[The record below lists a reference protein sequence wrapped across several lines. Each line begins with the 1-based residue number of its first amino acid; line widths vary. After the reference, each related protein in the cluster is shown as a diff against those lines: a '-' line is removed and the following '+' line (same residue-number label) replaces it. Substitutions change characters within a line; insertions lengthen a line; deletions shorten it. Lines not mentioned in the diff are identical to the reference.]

1 MKTECVIVERPGC
14 PVSKAPS
21 NAAFLSRAT
30 WVDPSLC
37 RKCELQNVIFDTHT
51 PGELGGHGAVVQ
63 VQFDD
68 VVPPQL
74 L

>member
-30 WVDPSLC
+30 WVD
-37 RKCELQNVIFDTHT
+37 ELQNVIFDTHTHT

-68 VVPPQL
+68 VVPLQL